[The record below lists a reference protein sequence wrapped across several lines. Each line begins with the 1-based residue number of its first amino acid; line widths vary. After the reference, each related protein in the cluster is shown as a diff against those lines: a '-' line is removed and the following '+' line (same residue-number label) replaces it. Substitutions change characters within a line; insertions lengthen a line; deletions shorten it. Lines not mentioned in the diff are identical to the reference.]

1 MGKAYWAKSMVV
13 ARLTGVPYRQNDIL
27 INAVNGRVLI
37 RSLSVSG
44 LTIDR
49 DSFVQLQCKE
59 GRLLLRVM
67 EDKRHLLRQ
76 HPRYIRG
83 QANMVLY
90 ARQQARQA
98 CMMYGVEQL
107 RAVVKGVVR
116 VSDKEVIAELERV
129 DDMAEMYGWNK
140 RGVKTAD

>member
-1 MGKAYWAKSMVV
+1 MTMGKAYWAKSMVV

-37 RSLSVSG
+37 RSLSAHG
-44 LTIDR
+44 LTIDT

-67 EDKRHLLRQ
+67 EDKRHLLKQ
-76 HPRYIRG
+76 HPRYVKG

-98 CMMYGVEQL
+98 CMMYGVKQL

-116 VSDKEVIAELERV
+116 VSDKEVVAELERV
-129 DDMAEMYGWNK
+129 DDLAEMYDWGSRRVDK
-140 RGVKTAD
+140 